1 MLEIKWKKHGQSRKK
16 KKKVSPLTDPTALSK
31 YPCLHAIPHVTTSFT
46 KSLSNSI
53 SPRVLHLPQ
62 MMTTKSTAIIHSH
75 TLQSNNLDISISI
88 FPFPFST
95 PFLARFNS
103 ISHSSETTL
112 TLHRFIKGSFN
123 HQFNS
128 FFFINLF
135 NFDDS

>member
-16 KKKVSPLTDPTALSK
+16 KKKVSPLTDPTALSQ

-53 SPRVLHLPQ
+53 SPRVLYLPQ

-75 TLQSNNLDISISI
+75 TLQSNNVDISISI
-88 FPFPFST
+88 SHSHFQLQ
-95 PFLARFNS
+95 FLRDS
-103 ISHSSETTL
+103 ISHCSETTL

>member
-53 SPRVLHLPQ
+53 SPRVLYLPQ

-75 TLQSNNLDISISI
+75 TLQSNNVDISISI
-88 FPFPFST
+88 SHSHFQLQFS
-95 PFLARFNS
+95 RDS
-103 ISHSSETTL
+103 ISHCSETTL

>member
-1 MLEIKWKKHGQSRKK
+1 MLDIKWKKHGQSRKK
-16 KKKVSPLTDPTALSK
+16 KKKVSPLADPTALSK

-53 SPRVLHLPQ
+53 SPRVLHLPK

-75 TLQSNNLDISISI
+75 TLQSNNVDISISI
-88 FPFPFST
+88 SHSHFQLQFS
-95 PFLARFNS
+95 RDS